1 MANSKFEYV
10 RAFEQTDALLPNTW
24 IVIRLDGRA
33 FTKMCAKY
41 KFTKPNDRRAL
52 DLMNAAAKAVVS
64 DLPEIT
70 IGYGVSDEYSFVF
83 HKTCNLFERRA
94 SKLIST
100 VVSTF
105 TANYIYNWPTY
116 FPDTPLSFPLPTFDG
131 RAVCYPSVENLRD
144 YLSWRQVDCHINN
157 LYNTTFWSLVQLG
170 GLENKDAEKALA
182 GTVASDKN
190 EILFSRFQ
198 INYNNEPEMFRKGSV
213 VFRDTDCE
221 SQESQS
227 INATDYTIK
236 TKTSRAL
243 RCFQPLDLN
252 KMSPLCAD
260 PRQVVIALDVPQ
272 RSTLLELVQDIISY
286 MISQL
291 EVPAEKQETEI
302 PEKSEGE
309 DDDINKAQ
317 KPMTA
322 KEAKTIQ
329 EAAVENLRKW
339 RDDFLP
345 KLREIVQVKDT
356 SAIEAERQARRE
368 KQEGDDKDPDAETD
382 DLALLRSLYCPIP
395 TPLTDL
401 PVQDRREA
409 LTSVLLLLLSTGKY
423 PAHSRVLILHL
434 ASALNIPASF
444 VDEQEGEIAKSLLD
458 SSSSSTAQQGMS
470 ADAEAAKRKE
480 DNKLSRY
487 WKVGLASVA
496 GAAVIGVT
504 GGLAAPLVAGALSG
518 IMGGVGL
525 GGVASFLA
533 IFWANGALVG
543 ALFGA
548 YGAKMT
554 GEMMDSYAKEVED
567 FRFIP
572 LNNAPE
578 APHKL
583 RLTIG
588 INGWLASEDDITK
601 PWKVL
606 GPESEAFALRYEMKT
621 LLSLGSALNDLVQSL
636 AWKTLKREL
645 VKRTALAT
653 LLAAL
658 WPVQVLAM
666 ASTSIDNPF
675 QRARH
680 RSRKAGRLLADALV
694 NRVQGERPVS
704 LVGYSLGAAA
714 IHACLQ
720 ELADRRAFGIVDSVV
735 LIGAPAPADTQHW
748 RALRPVVAGTIFNV
762 FSENDLVLGLVY
774 RLHALDYGVAGLQ
787 PITDV
792 PALRNSDLSAAVT
805 GHLRYP
811 LLTADI
817 LARCGFAVRPVEDAT
832 QEQVDS
838 SDTSAPGEQLAKE
851 ITDAQGETQ

>member
-1 MANSKFEYV
+1 
-10 RAFEQTDALLPNTW
+10 
-24 IVIRLDGRA
+24 
-33 FTKMCAKY
+33 
-41 KFTKPNDRRAL
+41 
-52 DLMNAAAKAVVS
+52 
-64 DLPEIT
+64 
-70 IGYGVSDEYSFVF
+70 
-83 HKTCNLFERRA
+83 
-94 SKLIST
+94 
-100 VVSTF
+100 
-105 TANYIYNWPTY
+105 
-116 FPDTPLSFPLPTFDG
+116 
-131 RAVCYPSVENLRD
+131 
-144 YLSWRQVDCHINN
+144 
-157 LYNTTFWSLVQLG
+157 
-170 GLENKDAEKALA
+170 
-182 GTVASDKN
+182 
-190 EILFSRFQ
+190 
-198 INYNNEPEMFRKGSV
+198 
-213 VFRDTDCE
+213 
-221 SQESQS
+221 
-227 INATDYTIK
+227 
-236 TKTSRAL
+236 
-243 RCFQPLDLN
+243 
-252 KMSPLCAD
+252 MSPLCAD
-260 PRQVVIALDVPQ
+260 PRQVVIALDRRQ
-272 RSTLLELVQDIISY
+272 RKTLLQLVQEIISQ
-286 MISQL
+286 MISQV
-291 EVPAEKQETEI
+291 EVATEKPGRRESI
-302 PEKSEGE
+302 EKIEDGDGE
-309 DDDINKAQ
+309 DEARKPSAE

-322 KEAKTIQ
+322 KDAATIQ
-329 EAAVENLRKW
+329 EAAVEKLGQW
-339 RDDFLP
+339 RDELVP
-345 KLREIVQVKDT
+345 KVREIVQVEDT
-356 SAIEAERQARRE
+356 PAIETERQARKG
-368 KQEGDDKDPDAETD
+368 KQEKEDDSQDTETD
-382 DLALLRSLYCPIP
+382 DLAQLRCLYCPIP
-395 TPLTDL
+395 TPLTSL
-401 PVQDRREA
+401 PIQDRREA
-409 LTSVLLLLLSTGKY
+409 LTSILLLLLSTGKY
-423 PAHSRVLILHL
+423 PAHSRILILHL
-434 ASALNIPASF
+434 ASALNIPPPSSTNKK
-444 VDEQEGEIAKSLLD
+444 AKSQ
-458 SSSSSTAQQGMS
+458 TQQGMS

-504 GGLAAPLVAGALSG
+504 GGLAAPLVAGALSS

-572 LNNAPE
+572 LNNAPQS
-578 APHKL
+578 PHKL

-588 INGWLASEDDITK
+588 INGWLTSPSDIAK
-601 PWKVL
+601 PWQVL

-621 LLSLGSALNDLVQSL
+621 LLSLGTALNDLVQSL

-653 LLAAL
+653 VLAAL

-735 LIGAPAPADTQHW
+735 LIGAPAPAATQHW

-792 PALRNSDLSAAVT
+792 PALRNIDLSAAIT

-817 LARCGFAVRPVEDAT
+817 LARCGFSVCPVDDAA
-832 QEQVDS
+832 QEHVDS
-838 SDTSAPGEQLAKE
+838 SDTLAPDEQPAQVIE
-851 ITDAQGETQ
+851 AQGETH